1 MKKLILILALN
12 CIGIVFSQTT
22 KTTTTTTTTT
32 TSTSS
37 TNDSSIKKED
47 NNKTQNGSV
56 LSKKRVVITDVKV
69 IGKTDKILKEEDT
82 NTPPDNTEQP
92 K

>member
-22 KTTTTTTTTT
+22 KTTTTTTT